1 MKTIFAFTLIALLT
15 ACNAVQGD
23 TPLQRY
29 YGLQTDYRTIQKVA
43 VTYKTGCANTAPE
56 NPCHEDVTNIQAIS
70 RRVQGMFDA
79 AETARQIG
87 INADFAASVAIA
99 STALGELS
107 TYLQH
112 TSEVK

>member
-1 MKTIFAFTLIALLT
+1 MKNIFVFTLIALLT

-29 YGLQTDYRTIQKVA
+29 YGLQTDYRAIQKVA
-43 VTYKTGCANTAPE
+43 LTYKNGCANTVPE
-56 NPCHEDVTNIQAIS
+56 NPCHKDVTNIQAIS
-70 RRVQGMFDA
+70 RRVQSTFDS
-79 AETARQIG
+79 AEVARQIG
-87 INADFAASVAIA
+87 INADFATSVAIA
-99 STALGELS
+99 GTALGELS